1 MENTGTHLHNVLGD
15 ENVLTVKFADVPGE
29 ATYCNDIY
37 STYKEIAKKGIMLGL
52 RRYQFFGE
60 LFSFFLLIDNHSCH
74 CKVLLL
80 YCLLCAK
87 TISNVFCYFHL

>member
-1 MENTGTHLHNVLGD
+1 MPYFVCKLLSYEVLDCDLTRCFLSMYCVHRVLLWRTHLHNVLGD

-52 RRYQFFGE
+52 RRYKFFGE
-60 LFSFFLLIDNHSCH
+60 FLIFFFFS
-74 CKVLLL
+74 
-80 YCLLCAK
+80 
-87 TISNVFCYFHL
+87 

>member
-37 STYKEIAKKGIMLGL
+37 STYKGIAKNGIMIGL

-60 LFSFFLLIDNHSCH
+60 LLTLFYSLD
-74 CKVLLL
+74 
-80 YCLLCAK
+80 
-87 TISNVFCYFHL
+87 